1 MPLSRSQPKKRIAVI
16 GAPVLQAQS
25 SFNAALINYA
35 TGRGHWKFV
44 FSTEVSV
51 QTLRFLR
58 KLDCDGAIVRVMS
71 PAMRREALRVRCP
84 MVNVSSW
91 LQNPGVVTVRHDYRT
106 VGRQAAEHLLEKGFR
121 RFGCVVTPGGW
132 FIQARL
138 NAFLE
143 TLRARGLSAT
153 NFVLRKGP
161 PAANEF
167 TLHNMPIP
175 DGERKRFSEW
185 VRGLQPPTALM
196 LTDDWDAPALM
207 ELCREAG
214 LQIPRDL
221 VVISTGVHSEIMP
234 FCRPSLTAA
243 QEDQLSQARMTIDTL
258 ATLMAGKSA
267 GKPIIEVPP
276 LGIMEREST
285 ATMAIED
292 REVAQAVEFIRAHAG
307 DGINVA
313 DVTART
319 RISRVTLE
327 RHFREVTGQTMHDY
341 MIHQKVRRVQELLLE
356 KPQRSLQSIAKLCGF
371 PDRRRLNQVFR
382 RVTRKNP
389 AEWRRN
395 QPGAQGLL

>member
-1 MPLSRSQPKKRIAVI
+1 MKKQQKRVALIGLPILQSVNNLS
-16 GAPVLQAQS
+16 
-25 SFNAALINYA
+25 NAAIARYA
-35 TGRGHWKFV
+35 EGVGNWQFILSAE
-44 FSTEVSV
+44 STVNSF
-51 QTLRFLR
+51 RFLR
-58 KLDCDGAIVRVMS
+58 KLDCDGAIVRVTT

-91 LQNPGVVTVRHDYRT
+91 LENPGVVTVRHDYRT
-106 VGRQAAEHLLEKGFR
+106 IGRQAAEHLLEKGFR

-161 PAANEF
+161 SAADEF
-167 TLHNMPIP
+167 TQHNMPIP
-175 DGERKRFSEW
+175 DGERKRFGEW

-292 REVAQAVEFIRAHAG
+292 REVAHAVEFIRAHAG
-307 DGINVA
+307 DGINA
-313 DVTART
+313 TDVTTRA

-341 MIHQKVRRVQELLLE
+341 IIHQKVRRVQELLLE
-356 KPQRSLQSIAKLCGF
+356 HPQRSLQGVAKLCGF

-382 RVTRKNP
+382 RVTAKTP
-389 AEWRRN
+389 AAWRR
-395 QPGAQGLL
+395 AQSAASGLV